1 MQHTNTLIIGAGFA
15 GLAALNLLVDAGEH
29 AVLIEKSAHLG
40 GRAQGHVVGDFFAN
54 IGPRAI
60 YRGGA
65 AMRLLTEFQMQL
77 TGGIPRNSAYGV
89 LGNEIH
95 PLPADIMSLIKT
107 RLFSVAD
114 KIELAQKISLIRNTP
129 PESVMDVSLGEWID
143 GHFHRLHTRQL
154 VRLLARLNTYSGHP
168 DNSVGAFL
176 RQFQMGSKHG
186 VLYADGGWSALAERL
201 ASRATAKGGKIA
213 TGVHVSH
220 IQRQADGFVVTTD
233 DGNWSASQVIL
244 AISPKMAYDLTGDE
258 TLCRWSTAVEPV
270 DLACLDVALTQLPN
284 PNRLLAF
291 GMDKPLYYSVHSEFA
306 NFGAKS
312 GVLVHV
318 AHYQPT
324 DPQADKQTLEAYLDV
339 VQPNW
344 RNYYITSKFMPK
356 MRVSQAR
363 PYSSETI
370 TAQVPTTDGLY
381 VAGDWVGRDAILLDA
396 CFSSAESAVG
406 AILAKQDQTVMQS
419 VGAD

>member
-29 AVLIEKSAHLG
+29 AVLLEKSAHLG

-95 PLPADIMSLIKT
+95 PLPADIMSLVKT

-258 TLCRWSTAVEPV
+258 TLRRWSTAVEPV

-312 GVLVHV
+312 GVLIHV

>member
-15 GLAALNLLVDAGEH
+15 GLAALNLLADAGEQ
-29 AVLIEKSAHLG
+29 AVLLEKSAHIG

-60 YRGGA
+60 YRGGV
-65 AMRLLTEFQMQL
+65 AMRLLTEFQVQL
-77 TGGIPRNSAYGV
+77 TGGVPLNCAYGV
-89 LGNEIH
+89 SGNEVH
-95 PLPADIMSLIKT
+95 RLPADIITLIKT
-107 RLFSVAD
+107 GLLSMAD

-129 PESVMDVSLGEWID
+129 PESVMDVPLGEWID
-143 GHFHRLHTRQL
+143 GHFHRTRTRQL

-168 DNSVGAFL
+168 DNSAGAFL
-176 RQFQMGSKHG
+176 RQFQVGSKQG

-201 ASRATAKGGKIA
+201 ASRAKAKGGKIF
-213 TGVHVSH
+213 TGVHVTH
-220 IQRQADGFVVTTD
+220 IQRQADGFVVNTD
-233 DGNWSASQVIL
+233 DGNWSAGQVIL

-258 TLCRWSTAVEPV
+258 TLRRWSNTVEPI

-284 PNRLLAF
+284 PSRLLAF

-306 NFGAKS
+306 DFGAKS

-324 DPQADKQTLEAYLDV
+324 DPQADKQTLETYLDV

-344 RNYYITSKFMPK
+344 RNYHITSKFMPK

-363 PYSSETI
+363 PYPTESI
-370 TAQVPTTDGLY
+370 TAQVPTMDGLY

-406 AILAKQDQTVMQS
+406 AILAKQDQVMVQTS
-419 VGAD
+419 IIG